1 MESKTGRA
9 RFDGK
14 KLHFDDIGWAMV
26 KKCARK
32 AHKSPKQV
40 VIAALYRAAK
50 MGLFNEKSKVA

>member
-1 MESKTGRA
+1 MESSHGMA

-26 KKCARK
+26 KKCAQK

-50 MGLFNEKSKVA
+50 MGVFGAKA